1 MWIKYL
7 SRREP
12 FRETTLKRSAK
23 PNVRFGSLADITAR
37 SRHVRFTPNSGH
49 LSARAGCPLC
59 AISGHGGF
67 APDNVEVNRPL
78 E

>member
-37 SRHVRFTPNSGH
+37 SRHVRFTPDSGH
-49 LSARAGCPLC
+49 SSAQVECPKSAMYGRTAPSRA
-59 AISGHGGF
+59 
-67 APDNVEVNRPL
+67 
-78 E
+78 